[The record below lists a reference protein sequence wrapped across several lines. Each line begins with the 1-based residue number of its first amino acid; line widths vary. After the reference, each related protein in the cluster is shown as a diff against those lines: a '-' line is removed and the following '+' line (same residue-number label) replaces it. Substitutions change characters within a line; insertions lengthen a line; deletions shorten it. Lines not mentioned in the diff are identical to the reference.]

1 MELGLENR
9 RAVVAGAS
17 EGLGFACAQALAAEG
32 VTVVIGSRSA
42 ERIEAAAR
50 RIGDRVIPLVT
61 NLNSAEAGKDF
72 VERAAQ
78 ALGAHPEVVV
88 ANAGGPP
95 KGNFEETPIEAY
107 EEAFGQNMYSA
118 IGMCQAAIPAMK
130 EAGWGRVIAITS
142 IGVKMPISYLILSNT
157 TRSALTSF
165 LKTLATEV
173 APHGVTVN
181 NVMPGGHA
189 TDRIKKVYGENLDFS
204 VIPGGRPGEP
214 ADFGA
219 IVTFLASDR
228 AKYITGVSLP
238 VDGGAYPGLL

>member
-9 RAVVAGAS
+9 LAVVAGAS

-72 VERAAQ
+72 VERAAE

-88 ANAGGPP
+88 TNAGGPP
-95 KGNFEETPIEAY
+95 KGNFEETPIKAY

-118 IGMCQAAIPAMK
+118 IGMCQAAVPAMK

-219 IVTFLASDR
+219 VVTFLAGDR
-228 AKYITGVSLP
+228 AKYITGISLP

>member
-32 VTVVIGSRSA
+32 VTVVIGSRSV

-72 VERAAQ
+72 VERAAE

-107 EEAFGQNMYSA
+107 KGSVRPEPCTRQSA
-118 IGMCQAAIPAMK
+118 CA
-130 EAGWGRVIAITS
+130 R
-142 IGVKMPISYLILSNT
+142 
-157 TRSALTSF
+157 R
-165 LKTLATEV
+165 
-173 APHGVTVN
+173 
-181 NVMPGGHA
+181 
-189 TDRIKKVYGENLDFS
+189 R
-204 VIPGGRPGEP
+204 
-214 ADFGA
+214 
-219 IVTFLASDR
+219 
-228 AKYITGVSLP
+228 
-238 VDGGAYPGLL
+238 YPP

>member
-1 MELGLENR
+1 
-9 RAVVAGAS
+9 
-17 EGLGFACAQALAAEG
+17 
-32 VTVVIGSRSA
+32 
-42 ERIEAAAR
+42 
-50 RIGDRVIPLVT
+50 
-61 NLNSAEAGKDF
+61 
-72 VERAAQ
+72 
-78 ALGAHPEVVV
+78 
-88 ANAGGPP
+88 
-95 KGNFEETPIEAY
+95 
-107 EEAFGQNMYSA
+107 MYSA

-130 EAGWGRVIAITS
+130 EARWGRVIAITS

-189 TDRIKKVYGENLDFS
+189 TDRIKRVYGDNLDLS
-204 VIPGGRPGEP
+204 IIPGGQPGEP

>member
-61 NLNSAEAGKDF
+61 NLNSAQAGKDF

-228 AKYITGVSLP
+228 ATYITGVSLP